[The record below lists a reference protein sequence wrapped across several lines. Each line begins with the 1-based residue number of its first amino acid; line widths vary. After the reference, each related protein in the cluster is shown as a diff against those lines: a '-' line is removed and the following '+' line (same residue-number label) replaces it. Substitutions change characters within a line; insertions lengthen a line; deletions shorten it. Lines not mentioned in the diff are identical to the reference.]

1 MVRQAAYHGV
11 RGDMMNWHIM
21 SSGEAAEALNTSIDK
36 GLSAQEAQSRFE
48 QYGPNELVG
57 EQKRGIWQMLLDQF
71 KDFMIIVLFAAALVS
86 AVLGEWIDS
95 LVIVTVVVLNAI
107 LGVVQE
113 SKAEQALAALK
124 KMAAPNAKVI
134 RDGKMQIMPA
144 AQLVRGDVVVLESG
158 DFVPADMR
166 LIEAVNL
173 KIEESSLTG
182 ESVPVEKDTKTL
194 ENDNISI
201 GDRVNMAYMTSAVT
215 YGRGKGIVVAT
226 GMDTEVGKVAQ
237 MIEQEDVQTPLQKRL
252 EQLGKELA
260 VAAVGICIAIFVIG
274 IIYGRPWLD
283 MFMTAVSLAVAA
295 IPEGLPAIVTI
306 VLAIGVQRMARRNA
320 IIRRLPAVETLGAAT
335 VICSDK
341 TGTLTQNRMTVQ
353 QIYIAGSI
361 YDLNSDLPVDSKKVP
376 LSLMLKV
383 SLLCNDAIEDVDK
396 GKAVGDPTETA
407 LLELGIRQ
415 GLHKAELEARMPRV
429 DEVPFDSERKLMTTV
444 HVCESRYFVLTKGAL
459 DELLKRCSM
468 IHDDSGIRKITQ
480 TDIKTIAAINEKMA
494 AQALRVLS
502 MAYKEI
508 GSLDYTDK
516 QHELESELIFLGM
529 VGMIDPPRP
538 EAKDAVQV
546 CRTAGIKPVM
556 ITGDHKLTAVAI
568 AKELG
573 ILNHP
578 DEAIS
583 GAELDEIS
591 DEEMQQKVQQYSVY
605 ARVSPEHKVKIVK
618 AWQHR
623 GDIVAMTGD
632 GVNDA
637 PALKR
642 ADIGAAMG
650 KAGTDV
656 AKGAADMVLTDDN
669 FATVVAAVEEGRI
682 IYSNI
687 IKSIHFLLSCNIG
700 EILALFIATIL
711 NWFQLLM
718 PVHIL
723 WINLVT
729 DSLPAIALSLERGER
744 DIMQR
749 PPRDPKENIMS
760 WPMLINVLWQ
770 GAVISIAALV
780 AFRIGSLVDHATGM
794 TMAFLVLGL
803 SQLMHSINMRSREK
817 SILSMKW
824 SDNPLMIPML
834 SLSAL
839 MQLIVVLFPFIRGIF
854 KLTSLDAMH
863 WFYTIVL
870 ALLPIAAVE
879 LWKLMIRFMNSTK

>member
-1 MVRQAAYHGV
+1 MVRQAAYYGV

-57 EQKRGIWQMLLDQF
+57 EQKRGIWQMLFDQF
-71 KDFMIIVLFAAALVS
+71 KDFMIIVLFVAALVS

-113 SKAEQALAALK
+113 SRAEQALAALK

-134 RDGKMQIMPA
+134 RDGKMQIIPA
-144 AQLVRGDVVVLESG
+144 AQLVRGDVVVLEFG

-182 ESVPVEKDTKTL
+182 ESVPVEKNTKTL
-194 ENDNISI
+194 ENDNASI

-353 QIYIAGSI
+353 QIYIAGST
-361 YDLNSDLPVDSKKVP
+361 YDLNSDLPMDSKKAP

-383 SLLCNDAIEDVDK
+383 SLLCNDANEDIDK
-396 GKAVGDPTETA
+396 GGAIGDPTETA
-407 LLELGIRQ
+407 LLELGIKL
-415 GLHKAELEARMPRV
+415 GLHKAELEAGMPRV

-444 HVCESRYFVLTKGAL
+444 HACEGRYFVLTKGAL

-480 TDIKTIAAINEKMA
+480 TDIKTITAANEKMA
-494 AQALRVLS
+494 AQALRVLG

-516 QHELESELIFLGM
+516 QRELESELIFLGM

-538 EAKDAVQV
+538 EAKEAVQV
-546 CRTAGIKPVM
+546 CRMAGIKPVM

-573 ILNHP
+573 ILTNP

-583 GAELDEIS
+583 GAELDEMS

-618 AWQHR
+618 AWQQR

-700 EILALFIATIL
+700 EIFALFIATIL
-711 NWFQLLM
+711 NWFQPLM